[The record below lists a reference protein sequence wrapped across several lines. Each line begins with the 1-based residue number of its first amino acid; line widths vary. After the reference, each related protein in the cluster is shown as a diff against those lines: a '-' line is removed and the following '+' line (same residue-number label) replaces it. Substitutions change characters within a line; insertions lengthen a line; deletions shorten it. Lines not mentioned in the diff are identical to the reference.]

1 MYVLCSSHQAVILCT
16 LQIKKEQLDIIGFQ
30 EVRFDSTTG
39 RNQVS
44 DLQKLLPEYQWLYVS
59 KANDVMQKDNAIH
72 NGWEGEGN
80 GL

>member
-1 MYVLCSSHQAVILCT
+1 MLCSSHQAVILCT

-59 KANDVMQKDNAIH
+59 KANDVMQKENAIH